1 MRWILIKLCRTQ
13 GTSMH
18 VAVCVHIS
26 CVLEKNMQ
34 NARHAHAV
42 GMYFVNG
49 ACIPRPGME
58 AEKRSHNHRS
68 GTSLAGG
75 ILMTAHIG
83 SRRRSGECLA

>member
-1 MRWILIKLCRTQ
+1 
-13 GTSMH
+13 MH

-58 AEKRSHNHRS
+58 AEKRSRNHRN
-68 GTSLAGG
+68 GIKLISLAGG
-75 ILMTAHIG
+75 IMMIAPIG
-83 SRRRSGECLA
+83 NRRRNGECLA